1 MPLKKISWMDA
12 FVRIYKGNANLVEV
26 YDVSIKDGKGKK
38 HFIPAVIQNV
48 RQVNQSFR
56 RINYSRANVLKR
68 DNYTCQYCGAKAG
81 EPGVILEME
90 HVVPRSKW
98 NGAST
103 PTTWTNIVTACR
115 VCNRKKADFFLA
127 HNNDEA
133 AESAFHVYMPL
144 FRMVNGKKVEYKKPK
159 APKQS
164 EMKLSMDFYNMRHI
178 PEEWLPYIEH
188 LL

>member
-1 MPLKKISWMDA
+1 MDA
-12 FVRIYKGNANLVEV
+12 FVRIYKENAILIEV

-56 RINYSRANVLKR
+56 RTNYSRANVLKR
-68 DNYTCQYCGAKAG
+68 DNYTCQYCGAKGG

-103 PTTWTNIVTACR
+103 PTNWTNIVTSCR

-133 AESAFHVYMPL
+133 AESQFHVFMPL
-144 FRMVNGKKVEYKKPK
+144 FRMVNGQKVFYRKPK
-159 APKQS
+159 APRQN
-164 EMKLSMDFYNMRHI
+164 ELKLSMDFYNMRHI
-178 PEEWLPYIEH
+178 PDEWLPYIEN